1 MYANNLMIPDSN
13 PKIVIHAPLCRTPW
27 GKLYYFCRSLD
38 SSGSGQVLCDR
49 GELLTFF
56 NIDNSTLY
64 RWLRQGRKDGA
75 FRHYSRSKEQFLIY
89 LGSKNVITFNLGLA
103 NWGAAT
109 TITRSD
115 LGQPNFLD
123 QVTAQQVYWLQ
134 RRSRTAA
141 VRRARADRVRNP
153 NLAKIDL
160 SRATDKP
167 TLQFFRN
174 KIPHGTSQTG
184 VAKTLQISDRT
195 VRRHL
200 KPVRRV
206 QQVHKIP
213 YNQGW
218 AEIQIAGETGHK
230 PKCFIR
236 NNEAYAYGCN
246 IYDLDFD
253 QRSETTQRL
262 KHLFFLCKLG
272 RRLRADRN
280 KHGLSIDRIVQ
291 LWDKSPLSKNLDIE
305 HFLDIRS
312 FEEFK
317 NKRGELIRN
326 YRRKVR
332 LGKNIN
338 RYNTSVIDRA

>member
-1 MYANNLMIPDSN
+1 MIPDLN
-13 PKIVIHAPLCRTPW
+13 PKIVIHAPLCRTTW
-27 GKLYYFCRSLD
+27 GKLYYFFRSLD
-38 SSGSGQVLCDR
+38 PSGSGQVSCGR

-64 RWLRQGRKDGA
+64 RWLRQGHKDGA
-75 FRHYSRSKEQFLIY
+75 FRYYSRSKEQFLVC
-89 LGSKNVITFNLGLA
+89 LGSKNVITFNLGLS

-109 TITRSD
+109 AIVRSD

-141 VRRARADRVRNP
+141 VRRARADRIRNP
-153 NLAKIDL
+153 SLAKIDL

-174 KIPHGTSQTG
+174 KIPHGASQKG
-184 VAKTLQISDRT
+184 VGNTLNINKRT

-213 YNQGW
+213 YNKGW
-218 AEIQIAGETGHK
+218 AHIQIAGENGNK

-236 NNEAYAYGCN
+236 GQEAYAYGCN
-246 IYDLDFD
+246 IYDLAFD
-253 QRSETTQRL
+253 QRSETTQRM
-262 KHLFFLCKLG
+262 KYMFFLCKLF
-272 RRLRADRN
+272 RRLRTIDHN
-280 KHGLSIDRIVQ
+280 DCLSIDRIIQ
-291 LWDKSPLSKNLDIE
+291 LWDESSFCKDLAIK
-305 HFLDIRS
+305 HFVDIRS
-312 FEEFK
+312 FADFK
-317 NKRGELIRN
+317 KKRQAVLRED
-326 YRRKVR
+326 RRRVKM
-332 LGKNIN
+332 GK
-338 RYNTSVIDRA
+338 

>member
-1 MYANNLMIPDSN
+1 MHNLMIPDSN

-38 SSGSGQVLCDR
+38 PSGSGQVLCER
-49 GELLTFF
+49 GQLLTFF

-109 TITRSD
+109 AIVRSD
-115 LGQPNFLD
+115 LAQPNFLD
-123 QVTAQQVYWLQ
+123 QVTAQQTYWLQ

-141 VRRARADRVRNP
+141 VRRVRADRIRNP

-184 VAKTLQISDRT
+184 VGKTLQISDRT

-218 AEIQIAGETGHK
+218 AEIQIAGETGQK

-246 IYDLDFD
+246 IYDLAFD

-262 KHLFFLCKLG
+262 KHLFFLCKLW
-272 RRLRADRN
+272 RRLRVDRN
-280 KHGLSIDRIVQ
+280 NHGLSIDRIVQ
-291 LWDKSPLSKNLDIE
+291 LWDESSFCKSLAIE
-305 HFLDIRS
+305 HFVDIRS
-312 FEEFK
+312 FEDFK
-317 NKRGELIRN
+317 KQRESLIKEQR
-326 YRRKVR
+326 RRKR
-332 LGKNIN
+332 MGK
-338 RYNTSVIDRA
+338 DRILV